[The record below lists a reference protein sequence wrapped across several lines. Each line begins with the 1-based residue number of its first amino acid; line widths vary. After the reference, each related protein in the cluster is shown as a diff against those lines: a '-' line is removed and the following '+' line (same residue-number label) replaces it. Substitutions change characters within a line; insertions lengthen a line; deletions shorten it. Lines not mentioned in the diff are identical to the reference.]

1 MCTRVFRQFAPRLSA
16 ARCGMVAAM
25 AMMSSTL
32 AAGPAAAWQGT
43 APVSKTK
50 QLQQATAD
58 LKAMAD
64 SLRGAVVAF
73 NASMCPAGWEPY
85 APAQGRFIRGI
96 NQNGDRSIDPDG
108 VRAPGSV
115 QADEL
120 KSHTHTHIQM
130 VYDNNVDGVDSTVT
144 HSGEHHNEQRDTGAT
159 GGGETRPKNVAL
171 LYCEHR

>member
-1 MCTRVFRQFAPRLSA
+1 MYTREYRKFAPHLTA
-16 ARCGMVAAM
+16 ARWGIVAAM

-32 AAGPAAAWQGT
+32 AAGPATAWQGT
-43 APVSKTK
+43 APISKTK

-64 SLRGAVVAF
+64 SLRGAVVPF

-85 APAQGRFIRGI
+85 GPAQGRFVRGI
-96 NQNGDRSIDPDG
+96 NQTGDRSIDPDG

-130 VYDNNVDGVDSTVT
+130 VYDNNVDGVDSVVT

-159 GGGETRPKNVAL
+159 GAAETRPKNVAL
-171 LYCEHR
+171 LYCERR